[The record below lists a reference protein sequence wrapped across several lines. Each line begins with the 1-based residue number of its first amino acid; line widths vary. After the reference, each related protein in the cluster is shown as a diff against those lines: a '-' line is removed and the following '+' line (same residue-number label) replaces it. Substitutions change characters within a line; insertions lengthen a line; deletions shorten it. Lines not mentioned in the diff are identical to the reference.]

1 MHFFDFVLLHEE
13 DQLEILWYNGE
24 QIGRRKEKEFLIL
37 LYQVEGFYVEV
48 YYNTKY
54 KEIEKYL
61 GFECTDKLEPYISHI
76 DLAPVYKC
84 LKKKPKNAVTDFGSD
99 VIERVTE
106 KKQPAHQLPQ
116 HKSLWRILRSM
127 FHKEG

>member
-13 DQLEILWYNGE
+13 QQLEMLWYNGE
-24 QIGRRKEKEFLIL
+24 QIGRRKEREFIIL

-61 GFECTDKLEPYISHI
+61 SFECTDKLEPYTRHI
-76 DLAPVYKC
+76 DLAPVYKY
-84 LKKKPKNAVTDFGSD
+84 LKRRPKNGGKDFGSD
-99 VIERVTE
+99 IITRVTE
-106 KKQPAHQLPQ
+106 NKAGTLTTIQR
-116 HKSLWRILRSM
+116 KSLWHKLRAI
-127 FHKEG
+127 FHK